1 MPGLTSMATERR
13 RILAQGIIQGVGF
26 RPFIYGLAQRWGLTG
41 FVMNDSVGV
50 TIEVEGAPE
59 AVDGFVRS
67 LREETPPLARIDTL
81 AVEPVAMRQE
91 KAFKIVQSQAG
102 VERKALIS
110 PDMAI
115 CDDCLR
121 ELFDPGDRRYRYPF
135 INCTN
140 CGPRFTIIRGIPYD
154 RPFTTMAGFRMC
166 ARCLAEYEDP
176 LDRRF
181 HAQPNA
187 CAECGPTLTL
197 LDPDGA
203 PVNGDDP
210 LQAAAD
216 ALRRGRIVAVK
227 GIGGYHL

>member
-26 RPFIYGLAQRWGLTG
+26 RPFVYGLAQRWGLTG

-50 TIEVEGAPE
+50 TMEVEGAPE
-59 AVDGFVRS
+59 AVDGFVRA

-81 AVEPVAMRQE
+81 AVEAVAPRQE
-91 KAFKIVQSQAG
+91 KVFKIVHSQAG
-102 VERKALIS
+102 AERQALIS

-121 ELFDPGDRRYRYPF
+121 ELFDPDDRRYRYPF

-140 CGPRFTIIRGIPYD
+140 CGPRFTIIQDVPYD
-154 RPFTTMAGFRMC
+154 REKTTMRVFPLCPAC
-166 ARCLAEYEDP
+166 QAEYDDP
-176 LDRRF
+176 LNRRF

-187 CAECGPTLTL
+187 C
-197 LDPDGA
+197 
-203 PVNGDDP
+203 PV
-210 LQAAAD
+210 
-216 ALRRGRIVAVK
+216 
-227 GIGGYHL
+227 